1 MNEAFVKSVK
11 RLLLLVLLSIATL
24 IIGTIL
30 GSVFDSIEITKWT
43 MVIGFMLIVVF
54 FFGKSYVNLSFGRI
68 ERRMVW
74 PAIGMSVLIAVAQM
88 LITISVL
95 SLLDVDYHYQGEEME
110 HRQQLFSGLAGVLY
124 VVAFGPIIE
133 EICFRGLLLDGLLK
147 TRCRP
152 WVAILISA
160 VAFGLLHGLWASFV
174 TATLFGLL
182 AGWLYWRTG
191 SIIPGLIIHIA
202 NNSLTAIDLI
212 NQTDTF
218 YLIALVGGLLLLA
231 YGLWWFWKNIKCNS
245 FKEKRD
251 SSSSEI
257 SYIEKTN
264 LY

>member
-1 MNEAFVKSVK
+1 MNEAFVKSLK
-11 RLLLLVLLSIATL
+11 LLLLLVLLYIATL
-24 IIGTIL
+24 VIGVIL
-30 GSVFDSIEITKWT
+30 GSVFHNIEIAKWT
-43 MVIGFMLIVVF
+43 LVIGLMLIAVL

-74 PAIGMSVLIAVAQM
+74 PAIGMSVLIAVAQL

-95 SLLDVDYHYQGEEME
+95 SLLDVDYFYQGEEME
-110 HRQQLFSGLAGVLY
+110 RRQQLFSGLAGALF
-124 VVAFGPIIE
+124 VVVSGPIIE

-160 VAFGLLHGLWASFV
+160 VAFGLVHGLWAPLV

-202 NNSLTAIDLI
+202 NNSLTAIDLS

-218 YLIALVGGLLLLA
+218 YLIALVGGLLLLV
-231 YGLWWFWKNIKCNS
+231 YGLWWFWKNVKKCAN
-245 FKEKRD
+245 F
-251 SSSSEI
+251 
-257 SYIEKTN
+257 
-264 LY
+264 

>member
-1 MNEAFVKSVK
+1 MNEAFVKSLK
-11 RLLLLVLLSIATL
+11 RLLLLVVLYIATL

-30 GSVFDSIEITKWT
+30 GSVFDNIEITKWT
-43 MVIGFMLIVVF
+43 MVIGFMLIAVL

-95 SLLDVDYHYQGEEME
+95 SLFDVDFFYQGEEME
-110 HRQQLFSGLAGVLY
+110 RRQQLFSGIAGALF
-124 VVAFGPIIE
+124 VVASGPIIE

-152 WVAILISA
+152 WAAILISA
-160 VAFGLLHGLWASFV
+160 VAFGLVHGLWAPFV

-191 SIIPGLIIHIA
+191 SIIPGIIIHIA
-202 NNSLTAIDLI
+202 NNSLTGIDLI

-231 YGLWWFWKNIKCNS
+231 YGLWWFWKNMKIFAN
-245 FKEKRD
+245 F
-251 SSSSEI
+251 
-257 SYIEKTN
+257 
-264 LY
+264 

>member
-1 MNEAFVKSVK
+1 MNEAFVKSLK
-11 RLLLLVLLSIATL
+11 LLLLLVVLYIATL

-30 GSVFDSIEITKWT
+30 GSVFDNIEITKWT
-43 MVIGFMLIVVF
+43 MVIGFMLIAVL
-54 FFGKSYVNLSFGRI
+54 FFGKSYVNLSFGSI

-88 LITISVL
+88 LVTISVL
-95 SLLDVDYHYQGEEME
+95 SLLDVDYFYQGEEME
-110 HRQQLFSGLAGVLY
+110 RRQQLFSGIAGALF
-124 VVAFGPIIE
+124 VVVSGPIIE

-152 WVAILISA
+152 WIAILISA
-160 VAFGLLHGLWASFV
+160 VAFGLFHGLWAPFV

-202 NNSLTAIDLI
+202 NNSLTAIDLS

-218 YLIALVGGLLLLA
+218 YLIALVGGLLLLV
-231 YGLWWFWKNIKCNS
+231 YGLWWFWKNVKKCAN
-245 FKEKRD
+245 F
-251 SSSSEI
+251 
-257 SYIEKTN
+257 
-264 LY
+264 

>member
-1 MNEAFVKSVK
+1 MNETFVKSVK
-11 RLLLLVLLSIATL
+11 LLLLLVLLYIATL

-30 GSVFDSIEITKWT
+30 GSVFHNIEIAKWT
-43 MVIGFMLIVVF
+43 LVIGLMLIAIL

-74 PAIGMSVLIAVAQM
+74 PAIGISVLIAVAQ
-88 LITISVL
+88 LLVTVSVL
-95 SLLDVDYHYQGEEME
+95 SLFDVDYFYHGEEME
-110 HRQQLFSGLAGVLY
+110 RRQQLFSGIAGALF
-124 VVAFGPIIE
+124 VVASGPIIE

-160 VAFGLLHGLWASFV
+160 VAFGLLHGLWAPFV

-202 NNSLTAIDLI
+202 NNSLTGIDLI
-212 NQTDTF
+212 NQTDIF
-218 YLIALVGGLLLLA
+218 YLIVLVGGFLLLV
-231 YGLWWFWKNIKCNS
+231 YGLWWFWKNMKIFAN
-245 FKEKRD
+245 F
-251 SSSSEI
+251 
-257 SYIEKTN
+257 
-264 LY
+264 